1 MKNRLVGLLVFAL
14 VAFNLYAQSDQSK
27 KGLLTFTG
35 TRIISFDPMREMPK
49 MAWYS
54 ENQDIRVDEEVL
66 FNNQSSLLIPSVRG
80 KKTEAFFAVNDM
92 YLPLSPTAVLKLVA
106 DDKLQFQIRDRVEGF
121 SEWENELKKLS
132 A

>member
-1 MKNRLVGLLVFAL
+1 MIHMKNRLVGLLVFAL

-66 FNNQSSLLIPSVRG
+66 FNNLLVWN
-80 KKTEAFFAVNDM
+80 V
-92 YLPLSPTAVLKLVA
+92 TAVRAGKTFVWKCRLHVPRN
-106 DDKLQFQIRDRVEGF
+106 FSFEYSVTGRPGF
-121 SEWENELKKLS
+121 G
-132 A
+132 

>member
-1 MKNRLVGLLVFAL
+1 MIHMKNRLVGLLVFAL

-80 KKTEAFFAVNDM
+80 I
-92 YLPLSPTAVLKLVA
+92 TAILQVRRLCLKA
-106 DDKLQFQIRDRVEGF
+106 NTNISRQIMP
-121 SEWENELKKLS
+121 K
-132 A
+132 

>member
-1 MKNRLVGLLVFAL
+1 MIHMKNRLVGLLVFAL

-35 TRIISFDPMREMPK
+35 TRIISFDQCGKCLM

-66 FNNQSSLLIPSVRG
+66 FNNQSSLLIPSVQG
-80 KKTEAFFAVNDM
+80 K
-92 YLPLSPTAVLKLVA
+92 
-106 DDKLQFQIRDRVEGF
+106 
-121 SEWENELKKLS
+121 ENRSLFRHE
-132 A
+132 

>member
-66 FNNQSSLLIPSVRG
+66 FNNQLSLLIPSVR
-80 KKTEAFFAVNDM
+80 
-92 YLPLSPTAVLKLVA
+92 
-106 DDKLQFQIRDRVEGF
+106 
-121 SEWENELKKLS
+121 
-132 A
+132 